1 MLFCSLNINPRRTHY
16 PLFVAVF
23 AAVSEYFFE
32 SKYSITIAA
41 AVASIQPT
49 GCQELSRPP
58 HDLRS
63 QDPESLPPIPSSP
76 IAPSLLLSSPSSS
89 SDSKAMLSSS
99 SDTDCSAKDSSF
111 PSPGAVAASAVDPRL
126 SFVAHYPA
134 PSSLMLLLS
143 SLRSP

>member
-1 MLFCSLNINPRRTHY
+1 MLFCSLIINPRQTHY

-23 AAVSEYFFE
+23 AAVSDYFFE

-63 QDPESLPPIPSSP
+63 QNPELSANHAHVCVVVFSKSL
-76 IAPSLLLSSPSSS
+76 
-89 SDSKAMLSSS
+89 
-99 SDTDCSAKDSSF
+99 
-111 PSPGAVAASAVDPRL
+111 
-126 SFVAHYPA
+126 
-134 PSSLMLLLS
+134 
-143 SLRSP
+143 